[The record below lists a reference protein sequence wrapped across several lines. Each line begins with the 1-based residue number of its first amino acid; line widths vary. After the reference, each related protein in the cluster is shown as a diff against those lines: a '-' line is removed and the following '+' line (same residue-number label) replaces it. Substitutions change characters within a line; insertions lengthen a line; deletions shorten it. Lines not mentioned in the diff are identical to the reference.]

1 MKDSLKISQKLS
13 PRKYALFTGTL
24 LLTSTGL
31 ITRVLGFFYR
41 IFLSRTIGAEGLGLY
56 NMVHPVFGIC
66 FALCAGSIQTAISQ
80 SVVANVRKGRS
91 IFRTGLV
98 ISVSTSFILAWL
110 IIRFQDFLAGSI
122 LMEPRCAP
130 LLTYIAVSVPCA
142 AIHACINGYYYGMQR
157 TRVPAFAQV
166 VEQSVRIGAVFLIAD
181 IMMEAGVE
189 ITVQLA
195 VAGHLIGE
203 IASTLYTVA
212 ASQFF
217 PPKLP
222 DGTDAAEPDSKG
234 RRLTAAADSFR
245 QTAPALMAL
254 ALPLMGN
261 RLVLNI
267 LSSAEAIWIP
277 GSLNR
282 FGLSNSEAFS
292 IYGVLTGMAL
302 PFILFPS
309 TIFNSLAVLLLPTV
323 AEAQSEGN
331 ERRIAGT
338 ISMSLRYCLY
348 VGILCIGIFTLF
360 GNDLGVSVFKDE
372 NAGSFIMTLA
382 WLCPFLYLVTTMGS
396 ILNGLGCTRTTFLQS
411 VAAMLLRLVF
421 VVAGI
426 PLFGIYG
433 YLCGML
439 ISEIFLA
446 LAHLWSL
453 KRRIPFTWN
462 ARDMIAKPAFFLFL
476 ATGIHYFIAGFLPTP
491 SGTMPLFLKTSGQIL
506 LLSSCYGALLLYA
519 HILRK

>member
-80 SVVANVRKGRS
+80 SVAANVRKGRS

-302 PFILFPS
+302 PFILF
-309 TIFNSLAVLLLPTV
+309 
-323 AEAQSEGN
+323 Q
-331 ERRIAGT
+331 
-338 ISMSLRYCLY
+338 M
-348 VGILCIGIFTLF
+348 CIR
-360 GNDLGVSVFKDE
+360 D
-372 NAGSFIMTLA
+372 
-382 WLCPFLYLVTTMGS
+382 S
-396 ILNGLGCTRTTFLQS
+396 I
-411 VAAMLLRLVF
+411 
-421 VVAGI
+421 
-426 PLFGIYG
+426 
-433 YLCGML
+433 
-439 ISEIFLA
+439 
-446 LAHLWSL
+446 
-453 KRRIPFTWN
+453 
-462 ARDMIAKPAFFLFL
+462 
-476 ATGIHYFIAGFLPTP
+476 
-491 SGTMPLFLKTSGQIL
+491 
-506 LLSSCYGALLLYA
+506 
-519 HILRK
+519 